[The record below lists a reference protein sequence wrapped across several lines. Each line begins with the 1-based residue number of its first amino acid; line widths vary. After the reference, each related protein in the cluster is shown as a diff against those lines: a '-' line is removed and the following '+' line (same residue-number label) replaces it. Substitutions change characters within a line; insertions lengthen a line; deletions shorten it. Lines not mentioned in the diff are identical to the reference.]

1 MRWIHQALRWQHF
14 GLNIAPKWH
23 ICAMNCKK
31 VTNKLS
37 TCTEQVSIDTSEK
50 CQPKNEDISTEYVHS
65 VEGKCNQESLVT
77 A

>member
-1 MRWIHQALRWQHF
+1 
-14 GLNIAPKWH
+14 
-23 ICAMNCKK
+23 MNCKK